1 MVAAIWAAIGLMT
14 GLVATLLVLVVSRL
28 DALNARM
35 DVLGQGLNA
44 RMDGLGQGLNAR
56 IDATNVRLEA
66 MDDRLTRRLD
76 RQGHDVREVAQRM
89 GGVETTVRQILSRLT
104 AHEERHAG

>member
-35 DVLGQGLNA
+35 DV
-44 RMDGLGQGLNAR
+44 LGQGLNAR

>member
-1 MVAAIWAAIGLMT
+1 MVAAVWAAIGLMT

-28 DALNARM
+28 DA
-35 DVLGQGLNA
+35 LNA

-76 RQGHDVREVAQRM
+76 RQGHDVRELTQRM
-89 GGVETTVRQILSRLT
+89 GGVEATVRQILSRLT